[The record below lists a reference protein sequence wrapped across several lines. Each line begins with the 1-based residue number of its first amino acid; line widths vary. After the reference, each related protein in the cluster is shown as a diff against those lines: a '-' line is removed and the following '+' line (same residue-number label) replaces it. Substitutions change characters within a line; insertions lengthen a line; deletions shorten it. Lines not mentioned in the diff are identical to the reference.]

1 MNFKDANNLE
11 ERKKEAHRIKTKH
24 PERIPIIV
32 EKSDKCINIDNV
44 DKNKYLVPK
53 DLTMGQF
60 IHILRKRINLPPEK
74 ALFLFVNK
82 SNLVISS
89 EILSEVYNKYKDI
102 DGFLY
107 IEYAGEST
115 FG

>member
-1 MNFKDANNLE
+1 MKFKKNNTLE
-11 ERKKEAHRIKTKH
+11 ERKKEAYRIKSKH
-24 PERIPIIV
+24 PERIAIIV
-32 EKSDKCINIDNV
+32 EKSEKCDNIEDI

-60 IHILRKRINLPPEK
+60 IHILRKRISLSPDK

-82 SNLVISS
+82 NVLVSSS
-89 EILSEVYNKYKDI
+89 ETLSDVFEKHKDE

-107 IEYAGEST
+107 VDYAGEST